1 MTTTDGTVEA
11 VPDVGEAATR
21 ARLRRLLLPSLIAV
35 LVAASAVFLLLEW
48 ELRDTAASSNRA
60 LTDSAATGEVLDEV
74 STAVGRVFTY
84 DPATLAR
91 TRQDARSLLAGQAAK
106 EYDGLIAQVQQRV
119 AEQRL
124 TLTTRVARA
133 GVGALTA
140 SRAELLLFLDQ
151 TSRRPGQKA
160 TTVAAQL
167 SVTAE
172 LDGGHW
178 RITAIKAR

>member
-1 MTTTDGTVEA
+1 MTTTEA
-11 VPDVGEAATR
+11 VSAVEEPVIR
-21 ARLRRLLLPSLIAV
+21 MRLRRFLPPSLIAV
-35 LVAASAVFLLLEW
+35 LVVVSAVFLVMER
-48 ELRDTAASSNRA
+48 ELRDSPAASNRA
-60 LTDSAATGEVLDEV
+60 LTDSTATGEVLDEV

-91 TRQDARSLLAGQAAK
+91 TRQDARSLLAGEAAK
-106 EYDGLIAQVQQRV
+106 EYDGLFAQVQQRV
-119 AEQRL
+119 GDQQL

-133 GVGALTA
+133 GVRALTA

-151 TSRRPGQKA
+151 TSERRGQKA

>member
-1 MTTTDGTVEA
+1 MTATE
-11 VPDVGEAATR
+11 EAASAVEEPVALR
-21 ARLRRLLLPSLIAV
+21 RRLRRFLLPSLIAA
-35 LVAASAVFLLLEW
+35 LVAVSAVLLLLDR
-48 ELRDTAASSNRA
+48 ELKDSPAASNRA
-60 LTDSAATGEVLDEV
+60 LTDGAATSEVLDEV

-106 EYDGLIAQVQQRV
+106 EYDGLFAQVQQRV
-119 AEQRL
+119 GEQRL
-124 TLTTRVARA
+124 ALTTRVARA
-133 GVGALTA
+133 GVRALTA

-151 TSRRPGQKA
+151 TSERRGQKA

>member
-1 MTTTDGTVEA
+1 MTTTEA
-11 VPDVGEAATR
+11 VSAVEEPVTR
-21 ARLRRLLLPSLIAV
+21 MRLRRFLLPSLIAV
-35 LVAASAVFLLLEW
+35 LVAVSSLLLV
-48 ELRDTAASSNRA
+48 LAQGLGDSPSASNRA
-60 LTDSAATGEVLDEV
+60 LTDSAATSEVLDEV

-106 EYDGLIAQVQQRV
+106 EYDGLFAQVQQRV
-119 AEQRL
+119 GEQQL

-133 GVGALTA
+133 GVRALTA

-151 TSRRPGQKA
+151 TSERRGQKA